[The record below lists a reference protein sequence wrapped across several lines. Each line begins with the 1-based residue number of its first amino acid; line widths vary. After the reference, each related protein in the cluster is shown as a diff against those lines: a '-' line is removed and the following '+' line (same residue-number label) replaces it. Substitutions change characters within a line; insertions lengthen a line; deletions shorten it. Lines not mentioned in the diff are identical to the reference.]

1 MIYWK
6 VKEFEK
12 IHKLNESTKV
22 FIDELFWRD
31 FNRFWCMHHGDKVFS
46 EYGIYKREYYAW
58 KNDFSVIKRWR
69 DG

>member
-12 IHKLNESTKV
+12 KYKSNMSTTV

-31 FNRFWCMHHGDKVFS
+31 FNRYWCMNHGNKVFS
-46 EYGIYKREYYAW
+46 SYGIYNREYYAW
-58 KNDFSVIKRWR
+58 KTDMAIVNRWR
-69 DG
+69 AG